1 MSYKD
6 TEAKLKRVLDKL
18 ASLRSEFYTEKAVFE
33 KRRTELENHANELLG
48 KLNTG
53 NWRFAAKSL
62 NNSYFFAETRYLDDD
77 VMCVNSP
84 RYDALSAPIGF
95 SLENARRSNNSEVI
109 KQCIVASMLNCI
121 SRSTILRLDLFADTV
136 LKPAELVEYK
146 ITSDMCGELY
156 DMVDEVDS
164 VSVELFDKWYE
175 STTPND
181 IANIEGI
188 VEQASQE
195 WIEEG
200 YLKVGMNIITPFG
213 ASKIVKIVNNPK
225 TTITTEDG
233 RDRSLHGSAMVDLIR
248 TWKAYHP
255 EFKVDELLYPMDDMK
270 V

>member
-18 ASLRSEFYTEKAVFE
+18 GSMRSDFYTEKAVFE
-33 KRRTELENHANELLG
+33 KRYAEIMNRMNAILE

-53 NWRFAAKSL
+53 NWRFAAKSP
-62 NNSYFFAETRYLDDD
+62 NNSYFFAEVSYLDDD
-77 VMCVNSP
+77 VMRVNSS
-84 RYDALSAPIGF
+84 RYEGLSAPIGF
-95 SLENARRSNNSEVI
+95 SIENARRSKDPNII
-109 KQCIVASMLNCI
+109 KQRIVASMLNCI
-121 SRSTILRLDLFADTV
+121 SRSTILRLDLLDDVV
-136 LKPAELVEYK
+136 LKPAELVEHK
-146 ITSDMCGELY
+146 ITSDMCDELY
-156 DMVDEVDS
+156 DMVDEVDN
-164 VSVELFDKWYE
+164 VGVELFDKWYE

-181 IANIEGI
+181 ITNIEGI

-213 ASKIVKIVNNPK
+213 ASKIVKIVNNPGI
-225 TTITTEDG
+225 TITTEDG